1 MKKMFFIIL
10 ILSVGAIF
18 LMSYFKNMR
27 IKEFILKYGWIID
40 EKSVIIEKVNIPLEF
55 DDAVE
60 EYKNMLIDAGF
71 NLEIYKG
78 KMVKKYTY
86 KLLNHIDKNA
96 YINVFIYKGKIVFSD
111 IIITRLDGYMHNIN
125 ERKYKNASW

>member
-125 ERKYKNASW
+125 ERKYKNAS